1 MYSEGASS
9 VAVIDRQRPIWLV
22 CLLTFLTGGVY
33 YLWWFGA
40 SWAELKRERHD
51 PNMSPLWH
59 ALTQL
64 VPIYSWFRI
73 HAHYRV
79 LNELLQQQRASH
91 SIEPGLMVVV
101 GVVADVASLLSMA
114 FAELRESDRV
124 ANLASDV
131 AGLLSMAFAEPL
143 PSLIGPLSLAALIF
157 RVAYGQAA
165 LNAYYAAKHGRLAVK
180 RVTAGEWVALGVIA
194 LAWLLSI
201 VLVVLIASL
210 AASSDWW
217 SLSAPSSPAT
227 TYQAPSYPSYP
238 PPSGSQAAPLVA
250 STVPPSAAVS
260 FSTVLFRDD
269 FSNVSSGWAAACDP
283 PDLWQGGYAS
293 GEFRVVKLAGTGVAP
308 GPCHPRRFRDFQVEV
323 DAALVP
329 PTAGAYAW
337 IEVRQQAQHAGDR
350 SRAAS
355 YAFSVQPDARVY
367 TLSRLHYGTRTV
379 LAERAGV
386 SEIRPS
392 SAINRIGVRA
402 VGPELTLLVNGVAV
416 DRVTD
421 ATFAEGMLAF
431 GVGHILD
438 HAAEGRFRNLV
449 VTSVR

>member
-22 CLLTFLTGGVY
+22 CLLTFLTSGVY

-51 PNMSPLWH
+51 PNMSPFWH

-91 SIEPGLMVVV
+91 SIEPGLMVAVV
-101 GVVADVASLLSMA
+101 VVADVA
-114 FAELRESDRV
+114 
-124 ANLASDV
+124 
-131 AGLLSMAFAEPL
+131 GPLSMAFAEPL
-143 PSLIGPLSLAALIF
+143 PSLIWPLSLAALIF

-165 LNAYYAAKHGRLAVK
+165 LNAYYAAKHGRLAAK

-421 ATFAEGMLAF
+421 ATFAEGILAF